1 VIHNQYGHCSHV
13 YSIHEW
19 TYKHPFKKT
28 KKQTDQN
35 PITHTY
41 VKLFIPTPEKDNN
54 NKNLGLLRH
63 SKFFFF
69 FLYAA

>member
-1 VIHNQYGHCSHV
+1 MDIALKCT
-13 YSIHEW
+13 YSIHGW
-19 TYKHPFKKT
+19 TYKHPFRKT

-54 NKNLGLLRH
+54 KKPRFIKTL
-63 SKFFFF
+63 
-69 FLYAA
+69 